1 MVGTKAIGRLLRL
14 AGGGPDGRTEAVGN
28 PEFPYVCRGCGTA
41 YDVQY
46 HVCPECGGFSVERL
60 PSADARTGADAD

>member
-1 MVGTKAIGRLLRL
+1 MVGTEAIGRLLRL
-14 AGGGPDGRTEAVGN
+14 AGVGPREQSETHGS

-46 HVCPECGGFSVERL
+46 HVCPDCGGFSVERRVDDGVA
-60 PSADARTGADAD
+60 SD